1 MSIFNNNKELHL
13 ETLLDNLLME
23 QELSES
29 VSVTFYLK
37 TESRQ
42 FLNTNMTMTII
53 QNKGPTAKDFKIM
66 MFNRAILQ
74 IYDKTEY
81 ILNALFPSIHSSV
94 P

>member
-42 FLNTNMTMTII
+42 LLNTAMTVTMTLT
-53 QNKGPTAKDFKIM
+53 QNKGPTAKDSKIM
-66 MFNRAILQ
+66 MLEQFCKYMIKLST
-74 IYDKTEY
+74 Y
-81 ILNALFPSIHSSV
+81 
-94 P
+94 